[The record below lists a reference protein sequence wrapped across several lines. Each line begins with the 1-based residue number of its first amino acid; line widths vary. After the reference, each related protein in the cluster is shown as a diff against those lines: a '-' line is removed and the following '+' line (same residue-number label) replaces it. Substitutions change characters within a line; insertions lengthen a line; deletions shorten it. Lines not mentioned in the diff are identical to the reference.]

1 MGTSIAI
8 KSAAEVDEETGEWKQ
23 KTLSVEEKEAMIK
36 RAPGLAKLTAGKSD
50 AEVDA
55 IIAKVRD
62 QMGRKSPRYR
72 CHLGCIL
79 LRMAAIS
86 LPTEGFKSGGL
97 SAADAAGLIIR
108 GTLEKRWRILI
119 GDDAHRLDQAIR
131 AAPES
136 AYDENPQTLFGSEEV
151 EGWAAEGSLRVEAVG
166 EAVASEAEAE
176 APEPAAEPARAR
188 L

>member
-8 KSAAEVDEETGEWKQ
+8 KSAAEVDEDTGEWKQ
-23 KTLSVEEKEAMIK
+23 KTLSAEEKKAMIK

-55 IIAKVRD
+55 IIAKMRE
-62 QMGRKSPRYR
+62 QMG
-72 CHLGCIL
+72 
-79 LRMAAIS
+79 
-86 LPTEGFKSGGL
+86 EGFRSGGL

-136 AYDENPQTLFGSEEV
+136 AYDENPQTLFGSDEV
-151 EGWAAEGSLRVEAVG
+151 QGWAAEGSLRVEEVG
-166 EAVASEAEAE
+166 QAVASEAEAE

>member
-23 KTLSVEEKEAMIK
+23 KTLSAEEKKAMIK

-79 LRMAAIS
+79 LKMPTISSLLTGVRPDACGRDAI
-86 LPTEGFKSGGL
+86 GDGGDVSGGGGRGVADP
-97 SAADAAGLIIR
+97 SA
-108 GTLEKRWRILI
+108 
-119 GDDAHRLDQAIR
+119 
-131 AAPES
+131 S
-136 AYDENPQTLFGSEEV
+136 
-151 EGWAAEGSLRVEAVG
+151 
-166 EAVASEAEAE
+166 
-176 APEPAAEPARAR
+176 
-188 L
+188 